1 MLVSPGSSP
10 SHASVG
16 LRDSTVKAVGPSPS
30 PGGSSTP
37 TILDESFSPSRSPDV
52 PGTYPT
58 SAQVNLPDHC
68 TTEHVQRM
76 VRSTVAAA
84 GENTEDET
92 GVEFTLDPDEELLNF
107 PAPFYDVNPG
117 AITDQAHFTL
127 VSQPVPQINVGHQSS
142 QPKEVATSTSTALRV
157 QNVQLP
163 STCTNGGLRGRSNSL
178 DSVEEISKASTL
190 SISSLSIPSK
200 LSLISAREIEDS
212 SVHPHHAYT
221 CSSGKETLSDDEDMQ
236 LLKAIISEQKAI
248 LSSPDMR
255 RALEK
260 EKVAQKLFRPCT
272 YLINVVFLCRV
283 VSFLPCRRP

>member
-1 MLVSPGSSP
+1 M
-10 SHASVG
+10 A
-16 LRDSTVKAVGPSPS
+16 
-30 PGGSSTP
+30 
-37 TILDESFSPSRSPDV
+37 
-52 PGTYPT
+52 GTYPT

-68 TTEHVQRM
+68 TAEHMQRM
-76 VRSTVAAA
+76 VRSKVAAA

-107 PAPFYDVNPG
+107 PAPFYDISPG
-117 AITDQAHFTL
+117 AITDRSHFTL
-127 VSQPVPQINVGHQSS
+127 VGQPVPRINVEHQSS

-163 STCTNGGLRGRSNSL
+163 SACTDGGLRGRSNSL
-178 DSVEEISKASTL
+178 DSDEEISKASTL

-221 CSSGKETLSDDEDMQ
+221 CAPGKETLSDDEDMQ

-248 LSSPDMR
+248 LSSPDMK

-260 EKVAQKLFRPCT
+260 EKVARKTMSAL
-272 YLINVVFLCRV
+272 LVFD
-283 VSFLPCRRP
+283 